1 MLSPAATQTARSR
14 KRLSKVFLQT
24 SGADAIRAA
33 SFFSETV
40 IHATARRSRPQRPH
54 RVHPAF
60 HYSCD
65 GFRAIWATEQAF
77 RQEAILAVILI
88 PVAILLP
95 VSWTQSALLV
105 LSVFLL
111 LIVETLNSAVEAA
124 IDRIGPE
131 LHPLSKKAKDL
142 GSLAVLLTI
151 FADACIWIGVLL
163 DYFLS

>member
-1 MLSPAATQTARSR
+1 MPQQDAADLKGRTGFT
-14 KRLSKVFLQT
+14 RLFN
-24 SGADAIRAA
+24 
-33 SFFSETV
+33 
-40 IHATARRSRPQRPH
+40 
-54 RVHPAF
+54 AF

-131 LHPLSKKAKDL
+131 ALPCCSPFLPMPVS
-142 GSLAVLLTI
+142 GSAYCLTT
-151 FADACIWIGVLL
+151 FYPRRETPQNNPAGNNHC
-163 DYFLS
+163 FLQQ

>member
-1 MLSPAATQTARSR
+1 MPQQDAADLKGRTGFT
-14 KRLSKVFLQT
+14 RLFN
-24 SGADAIRAA
+24 
-33 SFFSETV
+33 
-40 IHATARRSRPQRPH
+40 
-54 RVHPAF
+54 AF

-124 IDRIGPE
+124 IDRIG

>member
-1 MLSPAATQTARSR
+1 MPQQDAADLKGRTGFT
-14 KRLSKVFLQT
+14 RLFN
-24 SGADAIRAA
+24 
-33 SFFSETV
+33 
-40 IHATARRSRPQRPH
+40 
-54 RVHPAF
+54 AF

-77 RQEAILAVILI
+77 ILAVILI

>member
-1 MLSPAATQTARSR
+1 MPQQDAADLKGRTGFT
-14 KRLSKVFLQT
+14 RLFN
-24 SGADAIRAA
+24 
-33 SFFSETV
+33 
-40 IHATARRSRPQRPH
+40 
-54 RVHPAF
+54 AF

-88 PVAILLP
+88 PVAITLP

-124 IDRIGPE
+124 IDRIRLE
-131 LHPLSKKAKDL
+131 LPPLPRKAKDL